1 MKYAPLGSVSKGT
14 LKSDKFTFIS
24 SNKYPADETIVAA
37 IGDLIAALV
46 NNGTISESDANM
58 LLLVEKSQ

>member
-1 MKYAPLGSVSKGT
+1 MSN
-14 LKSDKFTFIS
+14 KFTFQS
-24 SNKYPADETIVAA
+24 SNKYPADETIVEA

-58 LLLVEKSQ
+58 LLLGLGRLVEKSQ